1 MIVAIFESQSRM
13 LPSSY
18 PTAKISLSVVLWTIA
33 VTCDLQL
40 LSFHRLNSSP
50 FLISQHRTS
59 SFAGT
64 MALPAPVFREVSVSA
79 DQIAFDVLELTRPK
93 IFDCSYFLRQ
103 CALVSGLLCQYEK
116 THRYDLTIFTPCRK
130 MSISNFFF

>member
-1 MIVAIFESQSRM
+1 
-13 LPSSY
+13 
-18 PTAKISLSVVLWTIA
+18 
-33 VTCDLQL
+33 
-40 LSFHRLNSSP
+40 
-50 FLISQHRTS
+50 
-59 SFAGT
+59 

-116 THRYDLTIFTPCRK
+116 THKYDLTIFTPCRK
-130 MSISNFFF
+130 MSISNFFFLKRYQMLLVLAIRGGAHIAERPKEG